1 MTNAPVLTPPGEL
14 TVDQLAKVVLNASAI
29 KKWLTDVEA
38 HVLTQAYDHG
48 VQFPGVKV
56 VRNASRRTI
65 KDPEGFL
72 RALEEGGLSTD
83 GLSQKIVKLETI
95 TNLEKKLGSKLEDTP
110 ASEFV
115 TKTTGKL
122 ALAPESDKRPAEIKA
137 EAAASAYENL
147 NI

>member
-48 VQFPGVKV
+48 VQFPGLKV

-65 KDPEGFL
+65 RDPEGFL
-72 RALEEGGLSTD
+72 HALEEGGLSTD
-83 GLSQKIVKLETI
+83 GLSQTIVKLETI

>member
-14 TVDQLAKVVLNASAI
+14 TVEQLAKVVLNASAI

-48 VQFPGVKV
+48 VQFPGLKV

-83 GLSQKIVKLETI
+83 GLSSTVIKLETI

>member
-14 TVDQLAKVVLNASAI
+14 TVEQLAKVALNAKAI
-29 KKWLTDVEA
+29 KKWLTDVEE

-48 VQFPGVKV
+48 VQFPGLKV

-72 RALEEGGLSTD
+72 RALEDGGLSTD
-83 GLSQKIVKLETI
+83 GLSQTIVKLETI
-95 TNLEKKLGSKLEDTP
+95 ANLEKKLGVKLESTP

-115 TKTTGKL
+115 TKTTGTL

-137 EAAASAYENL
+137 EAVASAYENL
-147 NI
+147 TI

>member
-48 VQFPGVKV
+48 VQFPGLKV

-83 GLSQKIVKLETI
+83 GLSRTIVKLETI

>member
-83 GLSQKIVKLETI
+83 GLSSTVIKLETI
-95 TNLEKKLGSKLEDTP
+95 AAMERKLGSKLEDTP

>member
-14 TVDQLAKVVLNASAI
+14 TIEQLAKVVLNASAI

-83 GLSQKIVKLETI
+83 GLSQTIVKLETI

-110 ASEFV
+110 AGEFV

>member
-48 VQFPGVKV
+48 VQFPGLKV

-72 RALEEGGLSTD
+72 RALEDGGLSTD
-83 GLSQKIVKLETI
+83 GLSQTIVKLETI

>member
-48 VQFPGVKV
+48 VQFPGLKV

-72 RALEEGGLSTD
+72 HALEEGGLSTD
-83 GLSQKIVKLETI
+83 GLSQTIVKLETI

>member
-48 VQFPGVKV
+48 VQFPGLKV

-83 GLSQKIVKLETI
+83 GLSQTIVKLETI

>member
-1 MTNAPVLTPPGEL
+1 MTNTPVLTPPGEL

-48 VQFPGVKV
+48 VQFPGLKV

-83 GLSQKIVKLETI
+83 GLSQTIVKLETI
-95 TNLEKKLGSKLEDTP
+95 TNLEKKLGAKLEDTP

>member
-1 MTNAPVLTPPGEL
+1 MTNAPVFTPPGEL
-14 TVDQLAKVVLNASAI
+14 TVDQLARVVLNASAI

-83 GLSQKIVKLETI
+83 GLSQTIVKLETI
-95 TNLEKKLGSKLEDTP
+95 TNLEKKLGVKLEDTS

>member
-1 MTNAPVLTPPGEL
+1 MTDAPVLAPPGEL
-14 TVDQLAKVVLNASAI
+14 TVEQLAKVVLNAKAV
-29 KKWLTDVEA
+29 KKWLTDIEE

-48 VQFPGVKV
+48 VEFPGLKV
-56 VRNASRRTI
+56 VRGAARRTI

-72 RALEEGGLSTD
+72 RALEESGVSTD
-83 GLSQKIVKLETI
+83 GLSQTIVKLETI
-95 TNLEKKLGSKLEDTP
+95 SNLEKKLGVKLEDTP

-122 ALAPESDKRPAEIKA
+122 AVVPESDKRPAEIKA

-147 NI
+147 TI

>member
-48 VQFPGVKV
+48 VQF
-56 VRNASRRTI
+56 RRTI

-83 GLSQKIVKLETI
+83 GLSQTIVKLETI

-110 ASEFV
+110 ASEFI

>member
-14 TVDQLAKVVLNASAI
+14 TVGQLAKVVLNASAI

-83 GLSQKIVKLETI
+83 GLSQTIVKLETI
-95 TNLEKKLGSKLEDTP
+95 SNLEKKLGVKLEDTP

-137 EAAASAYENL
+137 EAAATAYENL
-147 NI
+147 EI

>member
-14 TVDQLAKVVLNASAI
+14 TVEQLAKVVLNASAI

-48 VQFPGVKV
+48 VQFPGLKV

-83 GLSQKIVKLETI
+83 GLSQTIVKLETI

>member
-14 TVDQLAKVVLNASAI
+14 TVEQLAKVVLNAPAI

-48 VQFPGVKV
+48 VQLPGVKV

-83 GLSQKIVKLETI
+83 GLSQTIVKLETI
-95 TNLEKKLGSKLEDTP
+95 TNLEKKLGVKLEDTP
-110 ASEFV
+110 ASGFV

>member
-14 TVDQLAKVVLNASAI
+14 TVEQLAKVVLNASAI

-48 VQFPGVKV
+48 VQFPGLKV

-83 GLSQKIVKLETI
+83 GLSQTIVKLETI
-95 TNLEKKLGSKLEDTP
+95 PHLEKKLGSKLEDTP

-137 EAAASAYENL
+137 EAAASAYESL

>member
-14 TVDQLAKVVLNASAI
+14 TVEQLAKVVLNASAI

-72 RALEEGGLSTD
+72 HALEEGGLSTD
-83 GLSQKIVKLETI
+83 GLSQTIVKLETI
-95 TNLEKKLGSKLEDTP
+95 TNLEKKLGVKLEDTP

>member
-1 MTNAPVLTPPGEL
+1 MSNAPVLTPPGEL
-14 TVDQLAKVVLNASAI
+14 TVEQLAKVVLNASAI

-48 VQFPGVKV
+48 VKFPGLKV
-56 VRNASRRTI
+56 VRGSARRTI

-72 RALEEGGLSTD
+72 RALEEGGVDTD
-83 GLSQKIVKLETI
+83 GLSSTIVKLETI
-95 TNLEKKLGSKLEDTP
+95 SVMERKLGSKLEETP
-110 ASEFV
+110 ASSFV

-147 NI
+147 TI

>member
-14 TVDQLAKVVLNASAI
+14 TVEQLAKVVLNASAI

-72 RALEEGGLSTD
+72 RALEEGGVDTD
-83 GLSQKIVKLETI
+83 GLSSTIVKLETI
-95 TNLEKKLGSKLEDTP
+95 SVMERKLGSKLENTP

>member
-83 GLSQKIVKLETI
+83 GLSQTIVKLETI

>member
-14 TVDQLAKVVLNASAI
+14 TVEQLAKVVLNASAI

-72 RALEEGGLSTD
+72 RALEEGGMSTD
-83 GLSQKIVKLETI
+83 GLSSTIVKLET
-95 TNLEKKLGSKLEDTP
+95 LSVMERKLGSKLEDTP

-137 EAAASAYENL
+137 EAAASAYEDL
-147 NI
+147 TI

>member
-48 VQFPGVKV
+48 VQFPGLKV

-65 KDPEGFL
+65 KDTEGFL

-83 GLSQKIVKLETI
+83 GLSQTIVKLETI

>member
-14 TVDQLAKVVLNASAI
+14 TVEQLAKVVLNASAI

-72 RALEEGGLSTD
+72 HALEEGGLSTD
-83 GLSQKIVKLETI
+83 GLSQTIMKLETI
-95 TNLEKKLGSKLEDTP
+95 TNLEKKLGVKLEDTP